1 MLYSLNEVGSDDAE
15 THINSLIVR
24 NNALIEKAE
33 RLKDADKVKLVK
45 QITWLPMLTS
55 TAKIFLD
62 MGLLIMFLFQ
72 MMGKLQ

>member
-15 THINSLIVR
+15 TQINSLIVR

-33 RLKDADKVKLVK
+33 CLKDADKVKLVK

>member
-15 THINSLIVR
+15 TQINSLIVR

>member
-15 THINSLIVR
+15 TQINSLIVR

-72 MMGKLQ
+72 MMRKLQ